1 MDTQTLNK
9 SNKWLKK
16 TYQFWVAA
24 ASTEGGEKDKV
35 SIKWGATVSSMFYFL
50 KKKIRCQYEEK
61 LRFLKVWC
69 T

>member
-16 TYQFWVAA
+16 TYQFWVEA

-50 KKKIRCQYEEK
+50 KKKDEMP
-61 LRFLKVWC
+61 V
-69 T
+69 